1 MRVMIS
7 ARSRLSLAKLS
18 LDLAEIITRIEQAE
32 ERWLELSE
40 LAP

>member
-1 MRVMIS
+1 M
-7 ARSRLSLAKLS
+7 AELSVELATLIHAIG
-18 LDLAEIITRIEQAE
+18 DAE

>member
-1 MRVMIS
+1 MNQEGSDM
-7 ARSRLSLAKLS
+7 ANLS
-18 LDLAEIITRIEQAE
+18 LDLAEIINRIEQAE